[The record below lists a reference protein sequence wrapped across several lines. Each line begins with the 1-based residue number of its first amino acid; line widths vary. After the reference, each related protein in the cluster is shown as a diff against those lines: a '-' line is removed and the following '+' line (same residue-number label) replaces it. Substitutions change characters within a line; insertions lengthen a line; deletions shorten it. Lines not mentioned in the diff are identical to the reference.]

1 MKTKP
6 ILTNYFKAITNVASQ
21 GDVREECSG
30 WVADNRIKDY
40 PFAYLLLIPTQH
52 IKENA
57 QCNH

>member
-1 MKTKP
+1 MTSKA
-6 ILTNYFKAITNVASQ
+6 ILKDCFKAITNVASQ
-21 GDVREECSG
+21 GDAREERNG
-30 WVADNRIKDY
+30 WAADNRIKDY